1 MTTVAQPSYR
11 QRVGYH
17 SALLGGI
24 ALMASAVLVITD
36 MQTRDTIAERQAE
49 DFRQTLEQVLPAA
62 LHDNQPQQDTYQ
74 LQRADG
80 RTLEVYRARQ
90 EGRVSA
96 VAFQMTGRGYAGPID
111 ILMGVDADGEV
122 LGVRVLRHKETP
134 GLGDKIEVARDPWIL
149 SFGGLSLGEPPRE
162 DWAVKKDGGIF
173 DQFTGA
179 TITPRVVVNAVRD
192 GLEVFEQHR
201 STLLQRGDESASSA
215 LPPTPLPL
223 TGEGLMTHQSPQT
236 TPTHSPFSPPG
247 RRAGD
252 EGLMVSRAMQID
264 NTHSPFSPLGRRAGD
279 EGSGG
284 HPAPD
289 LHTTQEPTP

>member
-49 DFRQTLEQVLPAA
+49 DFRQTLEQVLPASM
-62 LHDNQPQQDTYQ
+62 HDNQPQQDIYQ
-74 LQRADG
+74 LQRSDG

-96 VAFQMTGRGYAGPID
+96 VAFQMTGRGYAGPIE

-134 GLGDKIEVARDPWIL
+134 GLGDKIEVARDPWIR
-149 SFGGLSLGEPPRE
+149 SFDGLSLGEPPRE

-192 GLEVFEQHR
+192 GLEVFERHR
-201 STLLQRGDESASSA
+201 STLLQRGDEPDPSA
-215 LPPTPLPL
+215 LTPTPLPPA
-223 TGEGLMTHQSPQT
+223 GEGLKTSQAPQLKT
-236 TPTHSPFSPPG
+236 SKAPQAAPTHSPFSPPG

-252 EGLMVSRAMQID
+252 EG
-264 NTHSPFSPLGRRAGD
+264 
-279 EGSGG
+279 SGG
-284 HPAPD
+284 HPIPV
-289 LHTTQEPTP
+289 LHTTQEPTS